1 MRRGTTPTHT
11 FTLSIDPAVISKLR
25 IVYAQMGNVVLTKT
39 ENDIKVTGNDVSV
52 RLAECDTLKFQ
63 CKQNVDI
70 QLKGLTKGGDVL
82 VSDIYT
88 VPVARCLC
96 EEELT

>member
-11 FTLSIDPAVISKLR
+11 FTLPFDPSMIEKLR
-25 IVYAQMGNVVLTKT
+25 IVYVQMGQVVLTKT
-39 ENDIKVTGNDVSV
+39 EEDIKITGNDVSV
-52 RLAECDTLKFQ
+52 RLAESDTLKLK

-70 QLKGLTKGGDVL
+70 QLKVLTKGGDVL

-88 VPVARCLC
+88 VSVSRCLC